1 MDPKEYSPSSR
12 NTETASGLRAHSC
25 ISVPT
30 TMSGT
35 WQEPNKHWPRS
46 HPRHQKPTWRVF
58 ENPQRIRGLRD
69 RLRSTSPHSLVEYQ
83 KKKKPTCPEEPKTT
97 FHHVRTSWEASRGT
111 NKNTPPNFF
120 RRMKEEMCYLEFWR
134 DFYLLLSVCGTSNVN
149 TIKVSV
155 TER

>member
-12 NTETASGLRAHSC
+12 NTEIASGLRAHSC

-46 HPRHQKPTWRVF
+46 HPRHQKPTWRAF

-83 KKKKPTCPEEPKTT
+83 KKKKKSSHFQRNPRPLFTMWGLAGRRAEVLTKTLHPTFSGGWRKRCATWSSEEISTCCYRYVELVT
-97 FHHVRTSWEASRGT
+97 W
-111 NKNTPPNFF
+111 TP
-120 RRMKEEMCYLEFWR
+120 
-134 DFYLLLSVCGTSNVN
+134 
-149 TIKVSV
+149 
-155 TER
+155 